1 MREGLEVSGGL
12 IDAETGFDAEKY
24 VDMVILAGANIC
36 WALTTFLRKH
46 GAYQKKR
53 RDKCL

>member
-12 IDAETGFDAEKY
+12 INAETGFDAEKY